1 MKLKIFLITILLHA
15 TIINAQDNEQKA
27 KEILS
32 KISTETKSYTNMT
45 FNFTLGIKS
54 QDINETQ
61 KGTAIL
67 SGDNFYYQT
76 NEREVISD
84 GNSVWTFMKEDN
96 ECYID
101 DIDDLSDGLNPS
113 EIMTIWEDNFKVNYI
128 DECKL
133 NTLIDFIILIFF
145 HF

>member
-1 MKLKIFLITILLHA
+1 MKLNIFLISILLHS
-15 TIINAQDNEQKA
+15 TIINAQDNEEKA

-113 EIMTIWEDNFKVNYI
+113 EIMTIW
-128 DECKL
+128 
-133 NTLIDFIILIFF
+133 
-145 HF
+145 